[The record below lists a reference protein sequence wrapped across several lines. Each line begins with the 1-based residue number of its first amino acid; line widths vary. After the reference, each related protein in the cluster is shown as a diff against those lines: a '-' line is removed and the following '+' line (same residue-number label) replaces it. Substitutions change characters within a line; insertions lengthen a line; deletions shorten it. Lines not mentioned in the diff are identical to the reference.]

1 MLLFNPKALRTLL
14 IVGFLTGALPRTQS
28 QELYVFT
35 EPASN
40 MPTNSLGV
48 RLNNDFYAMV
58 HDGRYTYR
66 LNPEMMWGVNKNM
79 MVHLNA
85 YASNMYEQGFKME
98 GGSLYLKYRL
108 YSKDDVHSH
117 FRIAAYGKVALV
129 DNPTELTV
137 THVHQVNDNG
147 QITEHTEDL
156 VYLADE
162 ISLNGNQSGFLAG
175 AVATQLLHKLAL
187 SGTFDYVNRWDNL
200 NTKKSPYQSD
210 HGLDYSVSAGYL
222 LFPKVYKDF
231 RQTNFNLYCEFLGS
245 TSLDSRTW
253 FLDIAPAIQFIFNS
267 VSRLDL
273 GYRTQ
278 VAGQM
283 SRMSKSSF
291 LIRYEY
297 NFLNIFSKK

>member
-1 MLLFNPKALRTLL
+1 MLPFNPKAFRGAL
-14 IVGFLTGALPRTQS
+14 IVALLAGAVLRSQS

-58 HDGRYTYR
+58 HDGRYSYR
-66 LNPEMMWGVNKNM
+66 LNPEAMWGVNKNM
-79 MVHLNA
+79 LVHLNA

-98 GGSLYLKYRL
+98 GGSLYLKYRI

-129 DNPTELTV
+129 DNPAELTV

-200 NTKKSPYQSD
+200 NAKKSPYQSD

-231 RQTNFNLYCEFLGS
+231 QQTNFNLYCEFLGS

-253 FLDIAPAIQFIFNS
+253 FLDIAPAVQFIFNS

-283 SRMSKSSF
+283 SRLSKSSF